1 MSAAALPD
9 DESQRLAALG
19 ALGILDTPAEE
30 SFDSVTRLAQRV
42 FGVPIAVVSLVDRER
57 SWSKSHQGIGGG
69 DTDRE
74 IAFCAHTILTPEAL
88 VVENTLED
96 PRFADNPFVIDD
108 PSIRFYAGVP
118 LSTPDGHRVGTLCV
132 IDRTPRTLGATD
144 LAMLGDLGGMIEH
157 ELMIRHES
165 VTDRLTGLYNRRG
178 LELAGARAVAAADH
192 DGRPLSVL
200 FVDLDGMKSINDR
213 HGHAAGDVALV
224 EGANL
229 LRRVLRGADLIAR
242 LGGDEYVIVLS
253 GADTQDV
260 GSIIGRLGRA
270 VIEFNVD
277 SSHSWDLALST
288 GSATRVSG
296 GETFDELLGRAD
308 AAMYSLKRSRRTAGT

>member
-1 MSAAALPD
+1 MTAADLPD
-9 DESQRLAALG
+9 DETQRLAALS
-19 ALGILDTPAEE
+19 ALGILDTPADE

-42 FGVPIAVVSLVDRER
+42 FDVPIAVVSLVDRDR
-57 SWSKSHQGIGGG
+57 SWSMSHQGIGGG

-74 IAFCAHTILTPEAL
+74 IAFCAHTILTPDAM

-96 PRFADNPFVIDD
+96 PRFSDNPFVLDD
-108 PSIRFYAGVP
+108 PSIRFYAGMP

-144 LAMLGDLGGMIEH
+144 LAMLGDLAGMIEH

-178 LELAGARAVAAADH
+178 LELAGERAVVAADL

-200 FVDLDGMKSINDR
+200 FADLDGMKTINDE
-213 HGHAAGDVALV
+213 HGHAAGDLALV
-224 EGANL
+224 EGADL
-229 LRRVLRGADLIAR
+229 LRRVFRGADLIAR
-242 LGGDEYVIVLS
+242 LGGDEFVVVLS
-253 GADTQDV
+253 GADTADV

-277 SSHSWDLALST
+277 SSHPWDLALST
-288 GSATRVSG
+288 GSATRAPR
-296 GETFDELLGRAD
+296 GETFEELLARAD
-308 AAMYSLKRSRRTAGT
+308 AAMYSLKRSRRAAGS